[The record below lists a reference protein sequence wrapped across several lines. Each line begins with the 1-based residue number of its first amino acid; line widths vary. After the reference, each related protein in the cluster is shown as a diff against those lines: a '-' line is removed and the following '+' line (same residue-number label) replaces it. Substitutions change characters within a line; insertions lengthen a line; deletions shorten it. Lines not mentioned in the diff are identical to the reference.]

1 VSVMQ
6 LLEGLLVPGTGKCL
20 AQHTQYPVKIC
31 MAHLHTSDMLMRS
44 APFICLPPFISA
56 SQILSRLNSPSAFT
70 LQTFGSK
77 KDFRTEFGVLLCY
90 FQRTR
95 S

>member
-1 VSVMQ
+1 
-6 LLEGLLVPGTGKCL
+6 
-20 AQHTQYPVKIC
+20 VKIC